1 MENVGSFIVNHWL
14 LVTLFVVLVALIL
27 SDTLSRKISGIN
39 PLGTTEAIQ
48 IVNQRDGI
56 FLDIRETADFKKEHI
71 AESMSLPLSTLEAN
85 IAKLKDPAQPII
97 LICASG
103 GQRARTAAKQLRNK
117 GFSNIYVLTGGLNAW
132 KDGKLPL
139 FS

>member
-14 LVTLFVVLVALIL
+14 LVTVFVVLVALIL
-27 SDTLSRKISGIN
+27 SDAVSRKISGVN
-39 PLGTTEAIQ
+39 PVDTAEAIQ
-48 IVNQRDGI
+48 IVNQRDGV
-56 FLDIRETADFKKEHI
+56 FVDIRETAEFKKEHI

-85 IAKLKDPAQPII
+85 ISKLKDPAQPII

-103 GQRARTAAKQLRNK
+103 QRSRTAAKQLHSN
-117 GFSNIYVLTGGLNAW
+117 GFSKIYVLTGGLNAW
-132 KDGKLPL
+132 KDAKLPL

>member
-14 LVTLFVVLVALIL
+14 LVTLFVVLLALIL
-27 SDTLSRKISGIN
+27 SDALSRKISGIN
-39 PLGTTEAIQ
+39 PVGTAEAIQ
-48 IVNQRDGI
+48 IVNQQDGL
-56 FLDIRETADFKKEHI
+56 FLDIREAAEFKKEHI
-71 AESMSLPLSTLEAN
+71 AESMTLPLSTLEAN
-85 IAKLKDPAQPII
+85 IAKLKNPEQPII

-103 GQRARTAAKQLRNK
+103 QRSRTAAKQLRSN
-117 GFSNIYVLTGGLNAW
+117 GFSNVYVLTGGLNAW

>member
-27 SDTLSRKISGIN
+27 SDALSRKISGIN
-39 PLGTTEAIQ
+39 PLGTAEAIQ
-48 IVNQRDGI
+48 IVNQRNGV
-56 FLDIRETADFKKEHI
+56 FLDIRETAEFKKEHI

-103 GQRARTAAKQLRNK
+103 QRARTAAKQLRGK